1 MRGKSALQIVRAS
14 SAHVERLVPLF
25 EAYREFYKQSPDPAA
40 ARQYLQ
46 ERLDRDESVVF
57 LAIRT
62 DSEEGLGFTLLYH
75 SYSSLRMRSVYILHD
90 LYVVPARRRQGIGR
104 ALMETAHQFALRQ
117 GAHRVSLATA
127 VDNLA
132 GQRLYQSLGYQRDE
146 DFFYY
151 DLTL

>member
-1 MRGKSALQIVRAS
+1 
-14 SAHVERLVPLF
+14 
-25 EAYREFYKQSPDPAA
+25 
-40 ARQYLQ
+40 
-46 ERLDRDESVVF
+46 
-57 LAIRT
+57 
-62 DSEEGLGFTLLYH
+62 
-75 SYSSLRMRSVYILHD
+75 MRSVYILHD

-104 ALMETAHQFALRQ
+104 ALMETAHQFARRQ